1 MLDREKVET
10 VLKEKVEPFLA
21 MHGGGVELVD
31 VTEEGMVKV
40 RLQGACAG
48 CMGAQMTLKG
58 VVENILTQEI
68 EEVKGVEAAF

>member
-1 MLDREKVET
+1 MADREKIES
-10 VLKEKVEPFLA
+10 VLKEKVEPMLA

-31 VTEEGMVKV
+31 VTEEGVVKV

-58 VVENILTQEI
+58 VVEAILTQEV
-68 EEVKGVEAAF
+68 ESVKEVEAIF

>member
-1 MLDREKVET
+1 MLDRGKVET

-68 EEVKGVEAAF
+68 EEVKGVEASF